1 MKNYIYRDKEFKI
14 LSKTVDNATKC
25 MITDVFDDGF
35 SVELYT
41 EEDYKTNESVELYS
55 ITDMGLLYFETIVKE
70 IQGRVLRLWAPPT
83 YKFLQ
88 RREYTRVPINKDLVL
103 VSQTGEE
110 IMVSLLDIS
119 AGGLKLASPKQLEL
133 SSLYDIELEL
143 ERNKKIICKFQ
154 PVRMEVNPQ
163 VYIVSGR
170 FQLLTNVDRVWLVQF
185 CFKKQLEE
193 NNK

>member
-1 MKNYIYRDKEFKI
+1 MKTYIYRDREFKI

-25 MITDVFDDGF
+25 SIKDTFDDGF

-41 EEDYKTNESVELYS
+41 DEVYKVNESVELYT
-55 ITDMGLLYFETIVKE
+55 ITEMGLLYFETIIKE
-70 IQGRVLRLWAPPT
+70 ITGKILRLWNPPT

-88 RREYTRVPINKDLVL
+88 RREYTRVNISKDLVL
-103 VSQTGEE
+103 SSPDGEE

-133 SSLYDIELEL
+133 SALYDIELEL
-143 ERNKKIICKFQ
+143 EKNKKIVCKFQ

-163 VYIVSGR
+163 AFITSGR

-185 CFKKQLEE
+185 CFRKELEE
-193 NNK
+193 KNK

>member
-1 MKNYIYRDKEFKI
+1 MKNYIYRDREFKI

-25 MITDVFDDGF
+25 SIKDTFDDGF

-41 EEDYKTNESVELYS
+41 DEVYKVNESVELYT
-55 ITDMGLLYFETIVKE
+55 ITEMGLLYFETIIKE
-70 IQGRVLRLWAPPT
+70 ITGKILRLWNPPT

-88 RREYTRVPINKDLVL
+88 RREYTRVNINKDLVL
-103 VSQTGEE
+103 SSPDGEE

-133 SSLYDIELEL
+133 SALYDIELEL
-143 ERNKKIICKFQ
+143 EKNKKIVCKFQ

-163 VYIVSGR
+163 AFITSGR

-185 CFKKQLEE
+185 CFRKELEE
-193 NNK
+193 KNK

>member
-1 MKNYIYRDKEFKI
+1 MKNYIYRDREFKI
-14 LSKTVDNATKC
+14 LSKSVDNATKC
-25 MITDVFDDGF
+25 AIKDIFDDGF
-35 SVELYT
+35 SVELFT
-41 EEDYKTNESVELYS
+41 DELYKENESVELYT
-55 ITDMGLLYFETIVKE
+55 ITEMGLLYFETIIKE
-70 IQGRVLRLWAPPT
+70 IAGKVLRLWSPPT

-88 RREYTRVPINKDLVL
+88 RREYTRVNISKDLVL
-103 VSQTGEE
+103 LSPDGEE

-143 ERNKKIICKFQ
+143 EKNKKIVCKFQ

-163 VYIVSGR
+163 AVITSGR

-185 CFKKQLEE
+185 CFRRQLEE
-193 NNK
+193 KNK